1 MSSVKIPEVKTDNG
15 FLPRQTKILL
25 GAFLVLAAIGALAY
39 FNLQGTQQYF
49 LTLSEM
55 KAKGDLPTKQAVRVG
70 GNLAP
75 NTTVI
80 DTKQVSAKFTLTDG
94 SAILPVDYKGILP
107 DTFEKSTQVIAE
119 GKLGNDGVFHATLVL
134 AKCPSKYDPSQ
145 IEWHTS
151 TDPGNINYSSG
162 K

>member
-1 MSSVKIPEVKTDNG
+1 MSSVKIPEVTPDKG
-15 FLPRQTKILL
+15 FLPRQTKIML
-25 GAFLVLAAIGALAY
+25 GAFIVLAAIGAFAY

-49 LTLSEM
+49 LTLAEM
-55 KAKGDLPTKQAVRVG
+55 KSKGDMATKQSVRVG

-75 NTTVI
+75 NTTAI
-80 DTKQVSAKFTLTDG
+80 DTKLVSAKFTLTDG
-94 SAILPVDYKGILP
+94 TIMQPVDYKGILP

-119 GKLGNDGVFHATLVL
+119 GKLGSDGVFHATLVL

-151 TDPGNINYSSG
+151 TDPGNMNYSSG

>member
-1 MSSVKIPEVKTDNG
+1 MSSVKIPEVKPDKG

-25 GAFLVLAAIGALAY
+25 GAFIVLAAIGGFAY
-39 FNLQGTQQYF
+39 YSLQGTQQYF
-49 LTLSEM
+49 LTLAEM
-55 KAKGDLPTKQAVRVG
+55 KSKGDLATKQSVRVG

-75 NTTVI
+75 NTTAI
-80 DTKQVSAKFTLTDG
+80 DTKLVSAKFTLTDG
-94 SAILPVDYKGILP
+94 TITQPVDYKGILP

-119 GKLGNDGVFHATLVL
+119 GKLGSDGVFHATLVL

-151 TDPGNINYSSG
+151 TDPGNVNYSAG